1 HTSDATMASAR
12 INLDAPRWDQSTFE
26 GRAKHFFTTTNPI
39 NVLAS
44 DEELDAAKSLVEQ
57 YRYRQ
62 NALPRASTEL
72 MMASRGAEPAGTT
85 PEQVWAAKHLYD
97 SAFHPDTGEKNFILG
112 RMSFQVPGNMVIT
125 GCMMAFYRSTPAVVF
140 WQFMNQTFN
149 SIVNYTNRNAS
160 TGVTTDQLLQAY
172 AAASTMSVATA
183 VGLNKFI
190 ASRPALSGGIVG
202 RLVPLMAVAAA
213 NWVNIP
219 MMRQQ
224 ELLHG
229 IAVETADG
237 EVVGKSRSAAQSA
250 VLQVVPSR
258 ILMAVPGMAIP
269 PVVIAGLEKGPLKR
283 MPALSAPLMVLLTGT
298 AQQESARNRRVTV
311 ENCLGACLSLSTP
324 LCCALFP
331 QKSAISTTAL
341 EPEIQDI
348 IRKRFP
354 ETTELYYNK
363 GL

>member
-1 HTSDATMASAR
+1 MAGNGNKR
-12 INLDAPRWDQSTFE
+12 LDLDQPRWDQSTFE
-26 GRAKHFFTTTNPI
+26 GRAKHFFTTTNPL
-39 NVLAS
+39 NVLAT
-44 DEELDAAKSLVEQ
+44 DEQLDAAKTLVEQ
-57 YRYRQ
+57 YKQ
-62 NALPRASTEL
+62 
-72 MMASRGAEPAGTT
+72 GKEPAGTT
-85 PEQVWAAKHLYD
+85 DEQVWEAKHLYD

-160 TGVTTDQLLQAY
+160 TGVTTEQLLQAY

-190 ASRPALSGGIVG
+190 AARPKLNAGIVG
-202 RLVPLMAVAAA
+202 RFVPLMAVAAA

-219 MMRQQ
+219 LMRQQ
-224 ELLHG
+224 ELING

-237 EVVGKSRSAAQSA
+237 DVIGKSKVAAQTA

-258 ILMAVPGMAIP
+258 ILMAVPGMVIP
-269 PVVIAGLEKGPLKR
+269 PVVIAALEKGPLKR
-283 MPALSAPLMVLLTGT
+283 MPALSAPIMVLLTG
-298 AQQESARNRRVTV
+298 V
-311 ENCLGACLSLSTP
+311 CLSFSTP

-331 QKSAISTTAL
+331 QKSSISTSAL
-341 EPEIQDI
+341 EPELQAIVD
-348 IRKRFP
+348 RNFP
-354 ETTELYYNK
+354 ETTQVYYNK

>member
-1 HTSDATMASAR
+1 MSR
-12 INLDAPRWDQSTFE
+12 LNLDQPRWDQSTFE
-26 GRAKHFFTTTNPI
+26 GRAKFFFTTTNPL

-44 DEELDAAKSLVEQ
+44 DAELDAAKTLVEQ
-57 YRYRQ
+57 YKQ
-62 NALPRASTEL
+62 
-72 MMASRGAEPAGTT
+72 GKEPAGTT
-85 PEQVWAAKHLYD
+85 DETVWQAKHLYD

-160 TGVTTDQLLQAY
+160 TGVTTEQLLQAY

-190 ASRPALSGGIVG
+190 AARPKLSNGLIG
-202 RLVPLMAVAAA
+202 RFVPLMAVAAA

-219 MMRQQ
+219 LMRQQ
-224 ELLHG
+224 ELING

-237 EVVGKSRSAAQSA
+237 ELVGKSKVAAQNA

-258 ILMAVPGMAIP
+258 ILMAVPGMVIP
-269 PVVIAGLEKGPLKR
+269 PLVIAGLEKGPLKR
-283 MPALSAPLMVLLTGT
+283 MPALSAPLMVLLTG
-298 AQQESARNRRVTV
+298 
-311 ENCLGACLSLSTP
+311 ACLSFSTP

-331 QKSAISTTAL
+331 QKSSLPTSTLEAELQAIVN
-341 EPEIQDI
+341 
-348 IRKRFP
+348 RRFP
-354 ETTELYYNK
+354 AATDVYYNK

>member
-1 HTSDATMASAR
+1 M
-12 INLDAPRWDQSTFE
+12 
-26 GRAKHFFTTTNPI
+26 
-39 NVLAS
+39 
-44 DEELDAAKSLVEQ
+44 
-57 YRYRQ
+57 
-62 NALPRASTEL
+62 
-72 MMASRGAEPAGTT
+72 
-85 PEQVWAAKHLYD
+85 
-97 SAFHPDTGEKNFILG
+97 G

-190 ASRPALSGGIVG
+190 ASRPSLSGGIVG

-237 EVVGKSRSAAQSA
+237 DVVGKSQAAAQSA

-258 ILMAVPGMAIP
+258 ILMAVPGMVIP
-269 PVVIAGLEKGPLKR
+269 PLVIASLEKGPLKR
-283 MPALSAPLMVLLTGT
+283 MPALSAPLMVLLTG
-298 AQQESARNRRVTV
+298 AA
-311 ENCLGACLSLSTP
+311 LSFSTP

-331 QKSAISTTAL
+331 QKSAIGTTSL
-341 EPEIQDI
+341 EPELQEI

>member
-1 HTSDATMASAR
+1 MASAR

-57 YRYRQ
+57 YR
-62 NALPRASTEL
+62 
-72 MMASRGAEPAGTT
+72 RGAEPAGTT

-283 MPALSAPLMVLLTGT
+283 MPALSAPLMVLLTG
-298 AQQESARNRRVTV
+298 
-311 ENCLGACLSLSTP
+311 ACLSLSTP